1 VPPVDL
7 RTIKTFPQ
15 LVKYLRDE
23 LDWPIESTDFEE
35 LTFDYS
41 ADELGLDSSTAA
53 KIKEIK
59 QLRPL
64 ESKQPWGIFFVNFQ
78 PQRLP
83 VVALRRILRSLVVKK
98 RQSATKAQQATW
110 HLHDLLFISS
120 YGESDHRD
128 ITFAHFSEEAE
139 HSNLP
144 VLRVLGWDDEDTALH
159 TAYTDKMLRE
169 KLCWPKD
176 IRDIAKWQST
186 WSSAFTLKHLQV
198 VKTSKELAL
207 RLADLAQK
215 IRKRAKTVLA
225 IENEKGP
232 LRKLQAAFKEALIHD
247 LTDDDFADMY
257 AQTISYG
264 LLTARISRPSGLVA
278 DNLKDMVP
286 VTNPFL
292 KELLETF
299 LNVGGRKGK
308 IDFDELGISEVVE
321 LLRDADMEAVLRDF
335 GDRNPDEDPAIHFYE
350 LFLKEYDPK
359 KRMQRGVFYT
369 PRPVVSFIVR
379 SVHEALKK
387 EFGLT
392 DGLAD
397 TSTWMEMTSR
407 HKVLSIPEGVAA
419 DTPFVNI
426 LDPATGTGTFLV
438 EAIEIVYE
446 TMRKKWLKEGHMAL
460 EIQNLWNQYVPKH
473 LLPRVYGYELLMAPY
488 AIAHMKIGLKL
499 YETGYRFGSD
509 ARARIYL
516 TNSLE
521 PATNEKQQRE
531 FEEWAPAL
539 AHEAKAVNEVKRRQR
554 FTVVIGNPPYSNL
567 SANLTETSRALVEKY
582 KFIGVE
588 RVTERNALQL
598 ERNLNDD
605 YVKFMA
611 WTEDRLSDTRVGILS
626 MISNNVYT
634 WSPSLR
640 GMRAH
645 VLGTFSQVRILD
657 LHGASQRGPAES
669 RFANDKNVFDIEQPV
684 AIGMLSSTW
693 RPRNTSV
700 DYAEVVG
707 TREAKYQLLL
717 QQSFQ
722 KLNFEQAAPGP
733 PAWRFVPSNSEF
745 EEYGSFLSLASTCP
759 LFAEGIKTGRDWLV
773 IDFDKEPV
781 LKRMEAIQASN
792 ESDDR
797 LCSRIG
803 LSRKK
808 AWNFG
813 KARSVLA
820 KAHLSEWVTKLAY
833 RPFDMRF
840 VFYHPD
846 WVASSSMPVMR
857 NLRLA
862 RTVERDASPMNLA
875 LVVGRTSRDHTS
887 LLYWCS
893 RDLTDKG
900 ILSSLDNVSVFPA
913 LVFPA
918 RSKTSLDFGQVSPEL
933 NLSTDFLSV
942 LHKTLGLEKPDADA
956 GALTNWTFDIFYYFY
971 ALLWSPSYRIRY
983 AGELTV
989 DFPRLPLTG
998 DLSLFR
1004 ALALLGGDLVS
1015 FHLME
1020 SSKLDQAFTSYTGSK
1035 NPEVGNISYG
1045 HNTVWLDKTHTSGF
1059 RDVPYALW
1067 SFRVGGYN
1075 VCEKWLKDR
1084 KGRTLSK
1091 DDINHY
1097 QRIVVALTETIR
1109 IMAEID
1115 KVIDAHGGWPGAFAT
1130 GAKAAGGA
1138 ATS

>member
-41 ADELGLDSSTAA
+41 ADELGLDSRTAA

-159 TAYTDKMLRE
+159 TDYTGKMLRE
-169 KLCWPKD
+169 RLCWPKD
-176 IRDIAKWQST
+176 TRDIAKWQST

-198 VKTSKELAL
+198 VRTSKELAL
-207 RLADLAQK
+207 SLADLAQK

-225 IENEKGP
+225 LENDKGP

-350 LFLKEYDPK
+350 LFLKEYDPQ
-359 KRMQRGVFYT
+359 KRIKRGVFYT
-369 PRPVVSFIVR
+369 PKPVVSFIVR
-379 SVHEALKK
+379 SAHELLQKD
-387 EFGLT
+387 FGLI

-397 TSTWMEMTSR
+397 TSTWQEVADR
-407 HKVLSIPEGVAA
+407 LKVAIPDGASPSA
-419 DTPFVNI
+419 PFVTI

-438 EAIEIVYE
+438 EAIELIHE
-446 TMRKKWLKEGHMAL
+446 TMKKKWLKYGHMEL
-460 EIQNLWNQYVPKH
+460 EIPHLWNQYVPSK
-473 LLPRVYGYELLMAPY
+473 LLPRIYGYELLMAPY

-499 YETGYRFGSD
+499 YEKGYRFASD
-509 ARARIYL
+509 ERARIFL

-521 PATNEKQQRE
+521 PAGDDQKQRE

-539 AHEAKAVNEVKRRQR
+539 AHEARAVNSVKRQQR
-554 FTVVIGNPPYSNL
+554 FSVIFGNPPYSKMSGNL
-567 SANLTETSRALVEKY
+567 GQYAIDLIEPFRFVDGAKVIEKGALAFELNL
-582 KFIGVE
+582 
-588 RVTERNALQL
+588 Q
-598 ERNLNDD
+598 DD
-605 YVKFMA
+605 YVKFWALAMS
-611 WTEDRLSDTRVGILS
+611 TIRTTGVGIAGF
-626 MISNNVYT
+626 ISNSRYLA
-634 WSPSLR
+634 SPSLR
-640 GMRAH
+640 GMRRNLQNNFNAAVFLNLGGQVSELRTGEQDENVFEIEQGVAVGIFVSNKNRCDMSAVRYESLTGSRIEKYKFLDRFTGKH
-645 VLGTFSQVRILD
+645 PSTQVTLAPPFYRFSRGIDDAEEQFSSWDELSEIMPFNSGCIITSRDNLAIDLDQAVLLKKVN
-657 LHGASQRGPAES
+657 
-669 RFANDKNVFDIEQPV
+669 RFANSARGDKTIEEE
-684 AIGMLSSTW
+684 IGFS
-693 RPRNTSV
+693 
-700 DYAEVVG
+700 
-707 TREAKYQLLL
+707 
-717 QQSFQ
+717 
-722 KLNFEQAAPGP
+722 
-733 PAWRFVPSNSEF
+733 
-745 EEYGSFLSLASTCP
+745 
-759 LFAEGIKTGRDWLV
+759 
-773 IDFDKEPV
+773 
-781 LKRMEAIQASN
+781 
-792 ESDDR
+792 
-797 LCSRIG
+797 
-803 LSRKK
+803 
-808 AWNFG
+808 
-813 KARSVLA
+813 A
-820 KAHLSEWVTKLAY
+820 KAKWDVEACKAEIRNDTNQSSRVKKILY
-833 RPFDMRF
+833 RPFDSRWIYYSTKLLDTPSKPVCDSIFDHQNLILLTPRVKTTETFCHVLISRLAAEKKSCSHDRATQMFPLYRYETGLLEGKK
-840 VFYHPD
+840 VNI
-846 WVASSSMPVMR
+846 SSSFF
-857 NLRLA
+857 A
-862 RTVERDASPMNLA
+862 RISAVAGS
-875 LVVGRTSRDHTS
+875 S
-887 LLYWCS
+887 
-893 RDLTDKG
+893 TDDNRIPAYIYG
-900 ILSSLDNVSVFPA
+900 ILHSPEYRRLYGNA
-913 LVFPA
+913 LRDSYPRIPVPRQA
-918 RSKTSLDFGQVSPEL
+918 GLYEAITEFGQEL
-933 NLSTDFLSV
+933 FSLHLLEAQRLSGGSDQ
-942 LHKTLGLEKPDADA
+942 
-956 GALTNWTFDIFYYFY
+956 
-971 ALLWSPSYRIRY
+971 YRGT
-983 AGELTV
+983 A
-989 DFPRLPLTG
+989 
-998 DLSLFR
+998 
-1004 ALALLGGDLVS
+1004 
-1015 FHLME
+1015 
-1020 SSKLDQAFTSYTGSK
+1020 
-1035 NPEVGNISYG
+1035 NPEVEKVFYKDS
-1045 HNTVWLDKTHTSGF
+1045 TVWLDSSKGCGF
-1059 RDVPYALW
+1059 IGVPEAVW
-1067 SFRVGGYN
+1067 SFYVGGYQ

-1097 QRIVVALTETIR
+1097 QRIVVAISETIR
-1109 IMAEID
+1109 IMTEID

-1130 GAKAAGGA
+1130 AAKAAEGA
-1138 ATS
+1138 AT